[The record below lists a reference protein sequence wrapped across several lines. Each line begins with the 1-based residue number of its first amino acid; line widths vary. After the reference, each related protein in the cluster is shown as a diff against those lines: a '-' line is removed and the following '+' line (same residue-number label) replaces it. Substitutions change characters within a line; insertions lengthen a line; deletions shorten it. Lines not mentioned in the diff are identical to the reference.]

1 MNPLLLNKIPCPLVL
16 VLKSLWFRKSSSK
29 VSISASVKGVT
40 NFMIRGPFNFIK
52 GLDYPLFKYYLVP
65 ERKPLKP
72 FVYRHFS
79 PIQRNEVCLKKINF
93 RAFFIEFVRN
103 GWLKIALNL
112 YIFWILSILSY

>member
-52 GLDYPLFKYYLVP
+52 GLDYPLFKYYLIYGQELTP
-65 ERKPLKP
+65 TSTASFKEHFNTLKDIADKLQDSNQEPDRGRLRKRNLKY
-72 FVYRHFS
+72 V
-79 PIQRNEVCLKKINF
+79 K
-93 RAFFIEFVRN
+93 
-103 GWLKIALNL
+103 ALTATVAA
-112 YIFWILSILSY
+112 